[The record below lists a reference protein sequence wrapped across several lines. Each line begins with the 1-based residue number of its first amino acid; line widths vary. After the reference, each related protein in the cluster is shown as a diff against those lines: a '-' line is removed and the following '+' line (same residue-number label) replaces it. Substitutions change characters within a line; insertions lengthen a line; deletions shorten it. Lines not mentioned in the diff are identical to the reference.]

1 MLFLLAT
8 TALADTQ
15 SLETRS
21 LEYGITAAG
30 LPVGTR
36 SLKITYLPG
45 PQGEQRL
52 LECYT
57 EIPIA
62 GFSQRVSGLSADSL
76 PPGFS
81 ATNAQSG
88 ESWEVQAV
96 RNSGGLQV
104 HFVDARGTQ
113 SSQLAFH
120 QVSTTSL
127 ALMDPERS
135 LGQASQ
141 LDMLSA
147 ETGEILTGPLQLLGS
162 ETVLVG
168 GESLP
173 AQHYLWTPE
182 TGPVHLYYGAQGVL
196 LQTRTRVAGQQVE
209 LTLTQP
215 PASRVLD
222 LDLDL
227 GPAVQ
232 EESL

>member
-1 MLFLLAT
+1 MLLLLAA
-8 TALADTQ
+8 TAFADTQ
-15 SLETRS
+15 SLE
-21 LEYGITAAG
+21 YAITAAG

-76 PPGFS
+76 PPGF
-81 ATNAQSG
+81 AANNAQGG

-96 RNSGGLQV
+96 RNAGGLQV

-113 SSQLAFH
+113 SSQFAFH

-147 ETGEILTGPLQLLGS
+147 ETGEILSGPLQLLGS
-162 ETVLVG
+162 ETVQVG
-168 GESLP
+168 AKSLP

-182 TGPVHLYYGAQGVL
+182 TGPVHLFYGEQGVL

-209 LTLTQP
+209 LTLTEP
-215 PASRVLD
+215 PQTRELE
-222 LDLDL
+222 LNLDL

>member
-1 MLFLLAT
+1 MLLLLAA
-8 TALADTQ
+8 TALGDTQ
-15 SLETRS
+15 T

-62 GFSQRVSGLSADSL
+62 GFSQRVSGLSSDSL

-81 ATNAQSG
+81 ANNAQSG
-88 ESWEVQAV
+88 ERWEVQAV

-104 HFVDARGTQ
+104 HFVDGRGTQ
-113 SSQLAFH
+113 SSQLDFH
-120 QVSTTSL
+120 QVNTTSL
-127 ALMDPERS
+127 ALMDPQRA

-141 LDMLSA
+141 LDLLSA
-147 ETGEILTGPLQLLGS
+147 ETGEILSGPL
-162 ETVLVG
+162 VLVG
-168 GESLP
+168 GEQVLVGGQSLA
-173 AQHYLWTPE
+173 AQHYLWSPD
-182 TGPVHLYYGAQGVL
+182 TGPVHLFYGEQGVL
-196 LQTRTRVAGQQVE
+196 LKTQTRVAGQAVE

-215 PASRVLD
+215 PQTRTLE
-222 LDLDL
+222 LNLDL